1 VDERGRDSGSPCVES
16 TTCDRCLG
24 FGAIGLNV
32 AFMWTVSVVIPARND
47 GRALRDAVESIQAQR
62 DVEIAEI
69 AIAVGPSSD
78 NTLAEARRLAEANP
92 AIIVVANPTGLTP
105 AALNAAINA
114 TTGEVVV
121 RVDARSQLP
130 SDYIRNALETMNET
144 GAGNVG
150 AIQQPVGSTST
161 ERGIAAAMCSRLGSG
176 GAQYRHGQQRLE
188 VETAYL
194 GVFRRSALEEVGGF
208 DENFIRNQDSELN
221 IRLRKAG
228 YQVWLDPRMRV
239 AYRPRPSLRTLAK
252 QYWEYGWWRA
262 ITVRRHPD
270 SMKLR
275 QAAVPLAVV
284 SLAGS
289 TILGLAVQPLFF
301 VVPAVYVVSLVSA
314 AVTHEQDLTGREK
327 ATMAAA
333 LATMHITWGT
343 GLISSSG
350 VHAVRGWVK

>member
-1 VDERGRDSGSPCVES
+1 
-16 TTCDRCLG
+16 
-24 FGAIGLNV
+24 
-32 AFMWTVSVVIPARND
+32 MWSVSVVIPARND
-47 GRALRDAVESIQAQR
+47 GRALRDAVATVEAQQG
-62 DVEIAEI
+62 VEITDI

-78 NTLAEARRLAEANP
+78 NTEAEAHRLAQANP
-92 AIIVVANPTGLTP
+92 AITVVPNPTGLTP

-114 TTGEVVV
+114 TTGDIVV

-130 SDYIRNALETMNET
+130 SDYIRNALETMSET

-161 ERGIAAAMCSRLGSG
+161 ERAIAAAMCSRLGSG
-176 GAQYRHGQQRLE
+176 GAQYRHGQERLE

-208 DENFIRNQDSELN
+208 DESFIRNQDSELN

-239 AYRPRPSLRTLAK
+239 AYRPRPSLRSLAR

-262 ITVRRHPD
+262 ITLRRHPG

-289 TILGLAVQPLFF
+289 TVLGLVVQPFF
-301 VVPAVYVVSLVSA
+301 LVVPAVYAILLVSA
-314 AVTHEQDLTGREK
+314 AVLDQQDLTAQEK
-327 ATMAAA
+327 ATMVAA
-333 LATMHITWGT
+333 LTTMHITWGT
-343 GLISSSG
+343 GLISSG
-350 VHAVRGWVK
+350 ALHAAKAWRK